1 MSPELISILVLVVVF
16 VIATTRSVN
25 MGALAFAAAF
35 AVGGLVAD
43 LDADGI
49 FAGFPGDLFV
59 VLVGVTYLFAIARAN
74 GTTDWLVHAAV
85 RLVRGRVALIPWV
98 MFALTGAL
106 TAIGAVSPA
115 AVAIVAPVALSFA
128 ARYGISPLLMGAMV
142 VHGAQA
148 GGFSPISIYGSI
160 VNGIVEREKLPGNE
174 VVLFLASLAANLVIA
189 AVVFVVC
196 GGLKLWARGAVTD
209 SDSAGADPTP
219 AAGSPAQ
226 GAGSPAQGAGSPAQ
240 GAGSPAQGAGSP
252 APAAG
257 SPAPAAGSPA
267 PAASNTAPGAGSP
280 APAASHAVAA
290 ASSPAP
296 AASNPA
302 PAAGSRAAGAARVG
316 AAAPGTAQLRTHP
329 APATPT
335 RSPEETRL
343 TPARTATLT
352 SLLALVV
359 AVLVFD
365 LDAGLTA
372 ITLAV
377 LLSTAWPED
386 SRKATGQIAW
396 PTVLLICGVLTYV
409 GVLDEMGT
417 ITWAGEGVGGIGVPL
432 LAAVLLCYIGALVS
446 AFASSVGIMGALIPL
461 AVPFLERG
469 EIGAIG
475 MIAALAVSATVVDV
489 SPFSTNG
496 ALVLA
501 AAPDVDRERFF
512 RQLMVYGGIVVA
524 VVPAAA
530 WLVMVVPGWG

>member
-115 AVAIVAPVALSFA
+115 AVAIVAPIALSFA

-160 VNGIVEREKLPGNE
+160 VNGIVEREKLPGSE

-189 AVVFVVC
+189 AVVFVLC
-196 GGLKLWARGAVTD
+196 GGLKLWARGAVAESD
-209 SDSAGADPTP
+209 SDGDD
-219 AAGSPAQ
+219 
-226 GAGSPAQGAGSPAQ
+226 
-240 GAGSPAQGAGSP
+240 P
-252 APAAG
+252 APAAD
-257 SPAPAAGSPA
+257 S
-267 PAASNTAPGAGSP
+267 
-280 APAASHAVAA
+280 
-290 ASSPAP
+290 
-296 AASNPA
+296 PA

-316 AAAPGTAQLRTHP
+316 AAASGTAQLRTHP

-335 RSPEETRL
+335 PSPEETRL
-343 TPARTATLT
+343 TPARTATLA

-377 LLSTAWPED
+377 ILSTAWPED
-386 SRKATGQIAW
+386 SRKATGRIAW

-417 ITWAGEGVGGIGVPL
+417 ITWAGKGVGGIGVPL

-475 MIAALAVSATVVDV
+475 MVAALAVSATVVDV

>member
-35 AVGGLVAD
+35 GVGTLVAD

-59 VLVGVTYLFAIARAN
+59 VLVGITYLFAIARAN
-74 GTTDWLVHAAV
+74 GTTDWLVHASI

-115 AVAIVAPVALSFA
+115 AVAIVAPLALSFA
-128 ARYGISPLLMGAMV
+128 VRYRISPLLMGTMV

-148 GGFSPISIYGSI
+148 GGFSPISIYGTI
-160 VNGIVEREKLPGNE
+160 VNGIVEREKLPGSE
-174 VVLFLASLAANLVIA
+174 VTLFLASLVVNLVIA
-189 AVVFVVC
+189 AIVFVLF
-196 GGLKLWARGAVTD
+196 GGLKLWAQGSVAVD
-209 SDSAGADPTP
+209 GD
-219 AAGSPAQ
+219 AAGEPGSGGGSGTAEPSTGGTGTSSGSGTGTSSGTAGTSPTAV
-226 GAGSPAQGAGSPAQ
+226 ATSATSTTA
-240 GAGSPAQGAGSP
+240 
-252 APAAG
+252 APAR
-257 SPAPAAGSPA
+257 
-267 PAASNTAPGAGSP
+267 PGE
-280 APAASHAVAA
+280 
-290 ASSPAP
+290 
-296 AASNPA
+296 
-302 PAAGSRAAGAARVG
+302 
-316 AAAPGTAQLRTHP
+316 PGTDT
-329 APATPT
+329 
-335 RSPEETRL
+335 TRL
-343 TPARTATLT
+343 TPARAATLT
-352 SLLALVV
+352 GLVALVV
-359 AVLVFD
+359 AVLAFD

-377 LLSTAWPED
+377 LLSAAWPED
-386 SRKATGQIAW
+386 SRVAVGQIAW

-417 ITWAGEGVGGIGVPL
+417 ITWAGEGVSGIGVPL
-432 LAAVLLCYIGALVS
+432 LAAVLLCYIGAIVS

-461 AVPFLERG
+461 AVPFLAQG

-475 MIAALAVSATVVDV
+475 MVSALAVSATVVDV

-524 VVPAAA
+524 AVPAVV

>member
-1 MSPELISILVLVVVF
+1 MSPELVSILVLVVVF

-35 AVGGLVAD
+35 GVGTLVAD

-115 AVAIVAPVALSFA
+115 AVAIVAPIALSFA
-128 ARYGISPLLMGAMV
+128 TRYAISPLLMGTMV

-160 VNGIVEREKLPGNE
+160 VNGIVEREGLPGSE
-174 VVLFLASLAANLVIA
+174 VGLFLASLIANLLIA
-189 AVVFVVC
+189 SVLFAVL
-196 GGLKLWARGAVTD
+196 GGRKLWARGSVPVDGAAGPAEASGTGAGGAAEKGPGKSTGTGTGTGTAGTAPTAVAVRPDQD
-209 SDSAGADPTP
+209 SDGTGGAM
-219 AAGSPAQ
+219 
-226 GAGSPAQGAGSPAQ
+226 
-240 GAGSPAQGAGSP
+240 
-252 APAAG
+252 
-257 SPAPAAGSPA
+257 
-267 PAASNTAPGAGSP
+267 
-280 APAASHAVAA
+280 
-290 ASSPAP
+290 
-296 AASNPA
+296 
-302 PAAGSRAAGAARVG
+302 
-316 AAAPGTAQLRTHP
+316 
-329 APATPT
+329 
-335 RSPEETRL
+335 RL
-343 TPARTATLT
+343 TPARIATLVA
-352 SLLALVV
+352 LVALVV
-359 AVLVFD
+359 AVLGFD

-372 ITLAV
+372 VSLAV
-377 LLSTAWPED
+377 VLSTAWPDD
-386 SRKATGQIAW
+386 SRRAVGEIAW
-396 PTVLLICGVLTYV
+396 STVLLICGVLTYV
-409 GVLDEMGT
+409 GVLEEMGT

-432 LAAVLLCYIGALVS
+432 LAAVLLCYIGAIVS

-461 AVPFLERG
+461 AVPFLAQG
-469 EIGAIG
+469 EIGAVG
-475 MIAALAVSATVVDV
+475 MVAALAVSATVVDV

-524 VVPAAA
+524 AVPALA
-530 WLVMVVPGWG
+530 WLVLVVPGFG

>member
-115 AVAIVAPVALSFA
+115 AVAIVAPIALSFA

-196 GGLKLWARGAVTD
+196 GGLKLWARGAVEE
-209 SDSAGADPTP
+209 P
-219 AAGSPAQ
+219 AADGDS
-226 GAGSPAQGAGSPAQ
+226 GAGEPGPAGGTGGTRPSPGG
-240 GAGSPAQGAGSP
+240 
-252 APAAG
+252 
-257 SPAPAAGSPA
+257 
-267 PAASNTAPGAGSP
+267 TATVTTVPTQC
-280 APAASHAVAA
+280 
-290 ASSPAP
+290 
-296 AASNPA
+296 
-302 PAAGSRAAGAARVG
+302 
-316 AAAPGTAQLRTHP
+316 AAPGT
-329 APATPT
+329 
-335 RSPEETRL
+335 TRL
-343 TPARTATLT
+343 TPARIATLI

-359 AVLVFD
+359 AVLVLD

-377 LLSTAWPED
+377 ILSTAWPED

-417 ITWAGEGVGGIGVPL
+417 ISWAGEGVGGIGVPL

-469 EIGAIG
+469 EIGPIG
-475 MIAALAVSATVVDV
+475 MVAALAVSATVVDV

>member
-1 MSPELISILVLVVVF
+1 MSPELLSILVLVVVF

-35 AVGGLVAD
+35 GVGGLVAD

-115 AVAIVAPVALSFA
+115 AVAIVAPIALSFA

-174 VVLFLASLAANLVIA
+174 LVLFLASLAANVVIA
-189 AVVFVVC
+189 GVVYVVC
-196 GGLKLWARGAVTD
+196 GGLRLWKRGAVD
-209 SDSAGADPTP
+209 GPVDESSDKSGDVPGDVPDGERAAAD
-219 AAGSPAQ
+219 G
-226 GAGSPAQGAGSPAQ
+226 
-240 GAGSPAQGAGSP
+240 
-252 APAAG
+252 
-257 SPAPAAGSPA
+257 
-267 PAASNTAPGAGSP
+267 N
-280 APAASHAVAA
+280 AVA
-290 ASSPAP
+290 
-296 AASNPA
+296 
-302 PAAGSRAAGAARVG
+302 
-316 AAAPGTAQLRTHP
+316 T
-329 APATPT
+329 
-335 RSPEETRL
+335 TRL
-343 TPARTATLT
+343 TPARVATLV
-352 SLLALVV
+352 SLLALVL
-359 AVLVFD
+359 AVLVLD

-377 LLSTAWPED
+377 VLSTLWPED

-475 MIAALAVSATVVDV
+475 MVAALAVSATVVDV

>member
-35 AVGGLVAD
+35 GVGTLVAD

-115 AVAIVAPVALSFA
+115 AVAIVAPIALSFA
-128 ARYGISPLLMGAMV
+128 TRYSISPLLMGTMV

-160 VNGIVEREKLPGNE
+160 VNGIVEREKLPGSE
-174 VVLFLASLAANLVIA
+174 IGLFLASLVANLLIA
-189 AVVFVVC
+189 AVLFAVL
-196 GGLKLWARGAVTD
+196 GGRKLWARGAVAPEDGGVPGKGGTE
-209 SDSAGADPTP
+209 STGTGAD
-219 AAGSPAQ
+219 ANAGT
-226 GAGSPAQGAGSPAQ
+226 GAGTGGT
-240 GAGSPAQGAGSP
+240 
-252 APAAG
+252 APAAV
-257 SPAPAAGSPA
+257 
-267 PAASNTAPGAGSP
+267 
-280 APAASHAVAA
+280 AVR
-290 ASSPAP
+290 PDQETGGP
-296 AASNPA
+296 E
-302 PAAGSRAAGAARVG
+302 
-316 AAAPGTAQLRTHP
+316 GTGI
-329 APATPT
+329 
-335 RSPEETRL
+335 RL
-343 TPARTATLT
+343 TPARIATLAA
-352 SLLALVV
+352 LVALVV
-359 AVLVFD
+359 AVLGFD

-372 ITLAV
+372 VTLAV
-377 LLSTAWPED
+377 VLSTAWPDD
-386 SRKATGQIAW
+386 SRRAVGEIAW
-396 PTVLLICGVLTYV
+396 STVLLICGVLTYV
-409 GVLDEMGT
+409 GVLEEMGT

-432 LAAVLLCYIGALVS
+432 LAAVLLCYIGAIVS

-461 AVPFLERG
+461 AVPFLAQG
-469 EIGAIG
+469 EIGAVG
-475 MIAALAVSATVVDV
+475 MVAALAVSATVVDV

-501 AAPDVDRERFF
+501 AAPDVDRDRFF
-512 RQLMVYGGIVVA
+512 RQLMIYGGIVVA
-524 VVPAAA
+524 AVPVLA
-530 WLVMVVPGWG
+530 WLVLVVPGFG

>member
-1 MSPELISILVLVVVF
+1 MSAELISILVLVVVF
-16 VIATTRSVN
+16 VIATTRSIN

-35 AVGGLVAD
+35 GVGELVAD

-74 GTTDWLVHAAV
+74 GTTDWLVHAAI
-85 RLVRGRVALIPWV
+85 RLVRGRIALIPWV
-98 MFALTGAL
+98 MFAITGAL

-115 AVAIVAPVALSFA
+115 AVAIVAPIALSFA
-128 ARYGISPLLMGAMV
+128 ARYGISPLLMGALV

-160 VNGIVEREKLPGNE
+160 VNGVVERENLPGNE
-174 VVLFLASLAANLVIA
+174 LVLFFASLVVNLIIA
-189 AVVFVVC
+189 AIVFVLF
-196 GGLKLWARGAVTD
+196 GGLKLKGRDLDSEGDARTKGN
-209 SDSAGADPTP
+209 
-219 AAGSPAQ
+219 
-226 GAGSPAQGAGSPAQ
+226 GAGEL
-240 GAGSPAQGAGSP
+240 
-252 APAAG
+252 AAD
-257 SPAPAAGSPA
+257 AA
-267 PAASNTAPGAGSP
+267 N
-280 APAASHAVAA
+280 
-290 ASSPAP
+290 
-296 AASNPA
+296 
-302 PAAGSRAAGAARVG
+302 
-316 AAAPGTAQLRTHP
+316 
-329 APATPT
+329 
-335 RSPEETRL
+335 L

-352 SLLALVV
+352 TLAALVV

-365 LDAGLTA
+365 LDAGLSA

-377 LLSTAWPED
+377 ILSAFWPD
-386 SRKATGQIAW
+386 ASRKAVTEVAW

-409 GVLDEMGT
+409 GVLEEMGT
-417 ITWAGEGVGGIGVPL
+417 IEYAGNAVGDIGVPL
-432 LAAVLLCYIGALVS
+432 LAAVLLCYIAAIIS

-461 AVPFLERG
+461 AVPFLAQG
-469 EIGAIG
+469 EIGAVG

-524 VVPAAA
+524 AVPAAV
-530 WLVMVVPGWG
+530 WLVMVVPGFG

>member
-1 MSPELISILVLVVVF
+1 MSPELLSVLVLAVVF

-35 AVGGLVAD
+35 GVGTLVAG
-43 LDADGI
+43 LDADGV

-59 VLVGVTYLFAIARAN
+59 VLVGVTYLFALARAN

-85 RLVRGRVALIPWV
+85 RMVRGRVALIPWV

-115 AVAIVAPVALSFA
+115 AAAIVAPIALSFA
-128 ARYGISPLLMGAMV
+128 VRYGISPLLMGAMV

-160 VNGIVEREKLPGNE
+160 VNGIVEREKLPGSE
-174 VVLFLASLAANLVIA
+174 ITLFLASLLANLVIA
-189 AVVFVVC
+189 AVVFAVC
-196 GGLKLWARGAVTD
+196 GGPKLWRQGTVAEPVAPSTKEDDEPG
-209 SDSAGADPTP
+209 G
-219 AAGSPAQ
+219 GG
-226 GAGSPAQGAGSPAQ
+226 GAGTRGTGGSGGGGGTRTAPV
-240 GAGSPAQGAGSP
+240 STLSRTD
-252 APAAG
+252 APAVAV
-257 SPAPAAGSPA
+257 PL
-267 PAASNTAPGAGSP
+267 TAP
-280 APAASHAVAA
+280 V
-290 ASSPAP
+290 
-296 AASNPA
+296 
-302 PAAGSRAAGAARVG
+302 
-316 AAAPGTAQLRTHP
+316 
-329 APATPT
+329 
-335 RSPEETRL
+335 
-343 TPARTATLT
+343 TATLVC
-352 SLLALVV
+352 LAALVV
-359 AVLVFD
+359 AVLGFD

-377 LLSTAWPED
+377 LLSTVWPAD
-386 SRKATGQIAW
+386 SRRAVTEIAW

-432 LAAVLLCYIGALVS
+432 LAAVLLCYIGAIVS

-461 AVPFLERG
+461 AVPFLAQG
-469 EIGAIG
+469 EIGAVG
-475 MIAALAVSATVVDV
+475 MVAALAVSATVVDV

-512 RQLMVYGGIVVA
+512 RQLMTYGGIVVA
-524 VVPAAA
+524 AVPAVV

>member
-35 AVGGLVAD
+35 GVGTLVAD

-74 GTTDWLVHAAV
+74 GTTDWLVHASV

-115 AVAIVAPVALSFA
+115 AVAIVAPIALSFA
-128 ARYGISPLLMGAMV
+128 TRYGISPLLMGTMV

-160 VNGIVEREKLPGNE
+160 VNGIVEREKLPGSE
-174 VVLFLASLAANLVIA
+174 VGLFFASLVANLLIA
-189 AVVFVVC
+189 AVLFAVL
-196 GGLKLWARGAVTD
+196 GGRKLWAQGAVPDGGDADGTGGGGGRGD
-209 SDSAGADPTP
+209 AKTTEGTAGTGSDSGTGTGTASSPGPT
-219 AAGSPAQ
+219 AVAVRSG
-226 GAGSPAQGAGSPAQ
+226 
-240 GAGSPAQGAGSP
+240 
-252 APAAG
+252 
-257 SPAPAAGSPA
+257 
-267 PAASNTAPGAGSP
+267 PGAGGGLGGT
-280 APAASHAVAA
+280 VL
-290 ASSPAP
+290 
-296 AASNPA
+296 NPA
-302 PAAGSRAAGAARVG
+302 RI
-316 AAAPGTAQLRTHP
+316 
-329 APATPT
+329 
-335 RSPEETRL
+335 
-343 TPARTATLT
+343 ATLVA
-352 SLLALVV
+352 LVALVV
-359 AVLVFD
+359 AVLGFD

-372 ITLAV
+372 VTLAV
-377 LLSTAWPED
+377 VLSTAWPDD
-386 SRKATGQIAW
+386 SRRAVGEIAW
-396 PTVLLICGVLTYV
+396 STVLLICGVLTYV
-409 GVLDEMGT
+409 GVLEEMGT

-432 LAAVLLCYIGALVS
+432 LAAVLLCYIGAIVS

-461 AVPFLERG
+461 AVPFLAQG
-469 EIGAIG
+469 EIGAVG
-475 MIAALAVSATVVDV
+475 MVAALAVSATVVDV

-501 AAPDVDRERFF
+501 AAPDVDRDRFF

-524 VVPAAA
+524 VVPALV
-530 WLVMVVPGWG
+530 WLVLVVPGFG

>member
-35 AVGGLVAD
+35 AVGELVAD

-74 GTTDWLVHAAV
+74 GTTDWLVHASI

-115 AVAIVAPVALSFA
+115 AVAIVAPIALSFA

-142 VHGAQA
+142 VHGAQG
-148 GGFSPISIYGSI
+148 GGFSPISIYGTI
-160 VNGIVEREKLPGNE
+160 VNGIVEREHLPGNE
-174 VVLFLASLAANLVIA
+174 VFLFLASLIVNLVIA
-189 AVVFVVC
+189 GVVFVLF
-196 GGLKLWARGAVTD
+196 GGPKLWARGAVAVDETD
-209 SDSAGADPTP
+209 GGPGTP
-219 AAGSPAQ
+219 AKGDHPESGGVTPGHDTSGHDTAGHDTS
-226 GAGSPAQGAGSPAQ
+226 G
-240 GAGSPAQGAGSP
+240 
-252 APAAG
+252 
-257 SPAPAAGSPA
+257 
-267 PAASNTAPGAGSP
+267 TTT
-280 APAASHAVAA
+280 AVATR
-290 ASSPAP
+290 PE
-296 AASNPA
+296 
-302 PAAGSRAAGAARVG
+302 
-316 AAAPGTAQLRTHP
+316 APGT
-329 APATPT
+329 
-335 RSPEETRL
+335 TRL

-352 SLLALVV
+352 ALVALVV

-365 LDAGLTA
+365 LDAGLTS

-377 LLSTAWPED
+377 ILSAVWPDD
-386 SRKATGQIAW
+386 SRKAVGQIAW
-396 PTVLLICGVLTYV
+396 TTVLLICGVLTYV
-409 GVLDEMGT
+409 GVLDQMGT
-417 ITWAGEGVGGIGVPL
+417 IKWAGEGVGGIGVPL

-461 AVPFLERG
+461 AVPFLAQG
-469 EIGAIG
+469 EIGAVG
-475 MIAALAVSATVVDV
+475 MVAALAVSATVVDV

-512 RQLMVYGGIVVA
+512 RQLMIYGGIVVA
-524 VVPAAA
+524 VVPAVV
-530 WLVMVVPGWG
+530 WLVLVVPGFG

>member
-35 AVGGLVAD
+35 GVGALVAD

-74 GTTDWLVHAAV
+74 GTTDWLVHAAI

-115 AVAIVAPVALSFA
+115 AVAIVAPIALSFA
-128 ARYGISPLLMGAMV
+128 VRYRISPLLMGTMV

-148 GGFSPISIYGSI
+148 GGFSPISIYGTI
-160 VNGIVEREKLPGNE
+160 VNGIVEREKLPGSE
-174 VVLFLASLAANLVIA
+174 ITLFLASLTVNLVIA
-189 AVVFVVC
+189 AVVFVLF
-196 GGLKLWARGAVTD
+196 GGLKLWAQGSVAVDGEEGAASGD
-209 SDSAGADPTP
+209 SGGGTSGTSTSGVSGGTGGTSRTAAATSPT
-219 AAGSPAQ
+219 AVATA
-226 GAGSPAQGAGSPAQ
+226 
-240 GAGSPAQGAGSP
+240 
-252 APAAG
+252 APAR
-257 SPAPAAGSPA
+257 
-267 PAASNTAPGAGSP
+267 PGE
-280 APAASHAVAA
+280 
-290 ASSPAP
+290 
-296 AASNPA
+296 
-302 PAAGSRAAGAARVG
+302 
-316 AAAPGTAQLRTHP
+316 PGPDT
-329 APATPT
+329 
-335 RSPEETRL
+335 TRL

-352 SLLALVV
+352 ALVALVV
-359 AVLVFD
+359 AVLAFD

-377 LLSTAWPED
+377 LLSAAWPED
-386 SRKATGQIAW
+386 SRVAVGQIAW

-417 ITWAGEGVGGIGVPL
+417 ITWAGEGVSGIGVPL
-432 LAAVLLCYIGALVS
+432 LAAVLLCYIGAIVS

-461 AVPFLERG
+461 AVPFLAQG

-475 MIAALAVSATVVDV
+475 MVAALAVSATVVDV

-524 VVPAAA
+524 VVPAVV

>member
-35 AVGGLVAD
+35 GVGTLVAD

-115 AVAIVAPVALSFA
+115 AVAIVAPIALSFA
-128 ARYGISPLLMGAMV
+128 TRYSISPLLMGTMV

-160 VNGIVEREKLPGNE
+160 VNGIVEREQLPGSE
-174 VVLFLASLAANLVIA
+174 IGLFLASLVANLLIA
-189 AVVFVVC
+189 AVLFAVL
-196 GGLKLWARGAVTD
+196 GGRKLWARGAVTPED
-209 SDSAGADPTP
+209 GGAPGKGTEPT
-219 AAGSPAQ
+219 GT
-226 GAGSPAQGAGSPAQ
+226 GAGGGTDAAPGG
-240 GAGSPAQGAGSP
+240 G
-252 APAAG
+252 APAAVAVR
-257 SPAPAAGSPA
+257 PDQEAG
-267 PAASNTAPGAGSP
+267 
-280 APAASHAVAA
+280 
-290 ASSPAP
+290 
-296 AASNPA
+296 
-302 PAAGSRAAGAARVG
+302 
-316 AAAPGTAQLRTHP
+316 GTEGTGI
-329 APATPT
+329 
-335 RSPEETRL
+335 RL
-343 TPARTATLT
+343 TPARVATLVA
-352 SLLALVV
+352 LVALVV
-359 AVLVFD
+359 AVLGFD

-372 ITLAV
+372 VTLAV
-377 LLSTAWPED
+377 VLSTAWPDD
-386 SRKATGQIAW
+386 SRRAVGEIAW
-396 PTVLLICGVLTYV
+396 STVLLICGVLTYV
-409 GVLDEMGT
+409 GVLEEMGT

-432 LAAVLLCYIGALVS
+432 LAAVLLCYIGAIVS

-461 AVPFLERG
+461 AVPFLAQG
-469 EIGAIG
+469 EIGAAG
-475 MIAALAVSATVVDV
+475 MVAALAVSATVVDV

-501 AAPDVDRERFF
+501 AAPDVDRDRFF

-524 VVPAAA
+524 SVPALA
-530 WLVMVVPGWG
+530 WLVLVVPGFG